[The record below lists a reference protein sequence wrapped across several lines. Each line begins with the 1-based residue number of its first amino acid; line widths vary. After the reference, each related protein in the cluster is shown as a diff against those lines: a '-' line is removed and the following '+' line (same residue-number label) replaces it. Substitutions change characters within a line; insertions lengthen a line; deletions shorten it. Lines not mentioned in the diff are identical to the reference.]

1 MVVKLQLG
9 SIPERPGARA
19 RCVRYHIWAESAADA
34 EEYETVRDANHAM
47 DLARELAV
55 GPHTVNGRPPTPC
68 EDGDYQPLFLI
79 WLSVTN
85 THARTS
91 RYALDRHRF
100 PGCPARVSE
109 RAMELYREL
118 QSMIDAGVETLR
130 EQKAAKR
137 ADRQ

>member
-9 SIPERPGARA
+9 STPERPGARA
-19 RCVRYHIWAESAADA
+19 RCVRYHIWAESAEDD
-34 EEYETVRDANHAM
+34 ETVRDANHALY
-47 DLARELAV
+47 LARKLAV
-55 GPHTVNGRPPTPC
+55 GPHTVNGRPPTPR

-85 THARTS
+85 TRARTS

-109 RAMELYREL
+109 HAMELYREL
-118 QSMIDAGVETLR
+118 QSMIAAGVETLR